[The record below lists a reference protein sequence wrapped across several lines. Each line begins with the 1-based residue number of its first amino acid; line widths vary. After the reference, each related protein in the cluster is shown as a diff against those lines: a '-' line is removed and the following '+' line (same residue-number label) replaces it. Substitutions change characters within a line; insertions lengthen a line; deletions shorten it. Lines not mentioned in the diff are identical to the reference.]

1 MGIKIGLVGKA
12 GTGKDTVADYLMAVY
27 GFNKFAF
34 AYRLKEIDYELF
46 GPTVGKDRKRLQQFG
61 QFCRTIDPDVWVNQL
76 HKQVKDYHGNIVI
89 TDIRQPNEYQYCV
102 DNGFIIIKIVCDDE
116 IRTQR
121 MIDRGDIFK
130 PEDLQHETERFIDQF
145 DYDFLVDNNGTFN
158 DLVTQVDCI
167 LEDIKALANK

>member
-27 GFNKFAF
+27 GFKKFAF

-46 GPTVGKDRKRLQQFG
+46 GPTEGKDRKRLQEFG
-61 QFCRTIDPDVWVNQL
+61 QFCRTIDPDTWVRQL
-76 HKQVKDYHGNIVI
+76 HKQIKDYHGNIVV
-89 TDIRQPNEYQYCV
+89 TDIRQPNEYQYCI
-102 DNGFIIIKIVCDDE
+102 DNGFIIVKIVCDDE

-145 DYDFLVDNNGTFN
+145 DFDYRVDNNGTFS
-158 DLVTQVDCI
+158 DLANQTDYI
-167 LEDIKALANK
+167 IRDIQALANK